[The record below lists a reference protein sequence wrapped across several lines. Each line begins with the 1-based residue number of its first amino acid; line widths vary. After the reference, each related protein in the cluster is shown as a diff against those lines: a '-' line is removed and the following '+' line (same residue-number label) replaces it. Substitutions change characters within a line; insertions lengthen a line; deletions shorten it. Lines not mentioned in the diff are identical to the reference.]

1 MAFELRQ
8 ELKLTQQ
15 LVMTPQLQL
24 AIKLLQMCKMELVD
38 VIQQEMTE
46 NPVLEEVPESESDAS
61 EEGIENIEEI
71 ADTKLDE
78 LSKAKENLGLELKDY
93 IESSRRD
100 SYVSSVEREQKE
112 GFEATLTRGD
122 SLIDHLMWQL
132 HMNELPD
139 EEKKI
144 GEIIVGNFNQD
155 GYLQIPLIEI
165 AKIYLMEKESE
176 RGYDDISGFKHINWL
191 KLLCVLQKAGEVLG
205 KIQGFDPVGVACR
218 DLKECLLIQIK
229 FLKGEG
235 SLLEK
240 IANTHLSNLEKKK
253 YQVIA
258 RDLNVS
264 IEEVVEAAKVVSQL
278 EPKPGR
284 PFSDKEPQYIT
295 PDIHVFK
302 TGDEYTVVLNGDGL
316 PKLRIS
322 PFYLESI
329 YNSSSSAAVKE
340 YIKNKM
346 RSAVWLIKSIYQRE
360 RTIRRVM
367 ESIIKFQRGFFDHG
381 VDHLKPLILKEVAE
395 DISMHESTISRV
407 TTNKYVHTSHGIF
420 ELKYFFNAGIGS
432 GKGGDVATE
441 SVRNKIK
448 EILAH
453 EDPKRPYSDQG
464 IVEILGKQDITIAR
478 RTVAKYRE
486 MLDILPSS
494 KRKKLY

>member
-1 MAFELRQ
+1 MDLSIKQNLKQTQKLAMTQSMRQ
-8 ELKLTQQ
+8 SIE
-15 LVMTPQLQL
+15 MLQL
-24 AIKLLQMCKMELVD
+24 STVELAEM
-38 VIQQEMTE
+38 ITTEMTE
-46 NPVLEEVPESESDAS
+46 NPVLEEVPESESDVA
-61 EEGIENIEEI
+61 EERIETIEEI

-144 GEIIVGNFNQD
+144 GEIIIGNFNQD

-176 RGYDDISGFKHINWL
+176 RGYDGISRFKHVNWL
-191 KLLCVLQKAGEVLG
+191 KLLCVLQKAGGVLR
-205 KIQGFDPVGVACR
+205 KIQGFDPVGVGCR
-218 DLKECLLIQIK
+218 DLRECLLIQIK

-253 YQVIA
+253 YRVIA
-258 RDLNVS
+258 NDLHVG
-264 IEEVVEAAKVVSQL
+264 IEEVVEAAKVISQL

-381 VDHLKPLILKEVAE
+381 VDHLKPLILKDVAE
-395 DISMHESTISRV
+395 DIGMHESTISRV
-407 TTNKYVHTSHGIF
+407 TTNKYVHTPHGIF

-441 SVRNKIK
+441 TVRNKIK

-453 EDPKRPYSDQG
+453 EDSKRPYSDQG
-464 IVEILGKQDITIAR
+464 IVEILEKQDIAIAR

-486 MLDILPSS
+486 MLGILPSS

>member
-46 NPVLEEVPESESDAS
+46 NPVLEEVPESESDGA

-71 ADTKLDE
+71 ADTNPDE
-78 LSKAKENLGLELKDY
+78 LSKAKEKLDLELKDY
-93 IESSRRD
+93 IASTSRD
-100 SYVSSVEREQKE
+100 SYTSFTENEQRE
-112 GFEATLTRGD
+112 GFEATLTRSD
-122 SLIDHLMWQL
+122 SLVDHLMWQL

-144 GEIIVGNFNQD
+144 GEIIIGNFNQD
-155 GYLQIPLIEI
+155 GYLQVSLIEI
-165 AKIYLMEKESE
+165 AKIYLMEKENES
-176 RGYDDISGFKHINWL
+176 GCDGVPGFKHLNWL
-191 KLLCVLQKAGEVLG
+191 KLICALQQTGKVLG
-205 KIQGFDPVGVACR
+205 KIQEFDPVGVACR
-218 DLKECLLIQIK
+218 DLKECLLIQIR
-229 FLKGEG
+229 FLKEEG
-235 SLLEK
+235 SLAEKIVKDHLSDLEK
-240 IANTHLSNLEKKK
+240 NK

-258 RDLNVS
+258 RDLNVT
-264 IEEVVEAAKVVSQL
+264 IEEVVEAAKIISKL

-284 PFSDKEPQYIT
+284 PFNDKEAQYIT

-329 YNSSSSAAVKE
+329 YSNSSSAVVKE

-346 RSAVWLIKSIYQRE
+346 RSAIWLIKSIYQRE

-381 VDHLKPLILKEVAE
+381 IDYLKPLILKDVAE
-395 DISMHESTISRV
+395 DIEMHESTVSRV
-407 TTNKYVHTSHGIF
+407 TTNKYVHTPHGIF

-432 GKGGDVATE
+432 GRGGDVATE
-441 SVRNKIK
+441 SVRNKTK
-448 EILAH
+448 EILSN
-453 EDPKRPYSDQG
+453 EDPKHPYSDQE
-464 IVEILGKQDITIAR
+464 IVEILGKQGITIAR
-478 RTVAKYRE
+478 RTIAKYRE
-486 MLDILPSS
+486 MLGILPSS
-494 KRKKLY
+494 KRKKFY